1 MAIRFK
7 EIKKYIARDN
17 RISLLFEEGYYH
29 DYLMLSDIPDQ
40 KYDNLYV
47 HGIGMAD
54 VEFSLDVY
62 TKPRELDGAIK
73 GTKDD
78 GIKSAIEILLE
89 ENPREIERST
99 DEYLLFK
106 DLKPYLQVGRNFSV
120 VNRED
125 WSDESYEYRH
135 DIPEKYDDMY
145 VYGVGMEDNPFINES
160 LKNFMFDTL
169 LKKRMVIVLSDK
181 PRTDISQGESSLYG
195 KGPYFLLV
203 TADEWNH
210 DADEWLGIYT
220 NKNEAREAY
229 DRAVAW
235 YEEERKKSRYSD
247 AQKIAMV
254 EFISEEDRFREVD
267 RTELD

>member
-7 EIKKYIARDN
+7 EIKKYIARNN
-17 RISLLFEEGYYH
+17 RISLCFEDGHYH

-40 KYDNLYV
+40 KYDSLYV

-54 VEFSLDVY
+54 VEFSMDVY
-62 TKPRELDGAIK
+62 SNPPELNGTIMATQDDRIKP
-73 GTKDD
+73 
-78 GIKSAIEILLE
+78 AIEILLQE
-89 ENPREIERST
+89 DQRGIERST
-99 DEYLLFK
+99 DKYLLFK
-106 DLKPYLQVGRNFSV
+106 DLKPYLQIGRNFSV

-125 WSDESYEYRH
+125 WSGEAYEYRH

-145 VYGVGMEDNPFINES
+145 VYGVGMEDNPCMDES
-160 LKNFMFDTL
+160 LRNFEYDTF

-181 PRTDISQGESSLYG
+181 PRTDITEGESSLYG

-220 NKNEAREAY
+220 DKKEAREAY

-235 YEEERKKSRYSD
+235 YEEERKESRYSD
-247 AQKIAMV
+247 AQKVAMV
-254 EFISEEDRFREVD
+254 EFISEEDRFREVE

>member
-1 MAIRFK
+1 MSIRFK

-17 RISLLFEEGYYH
+17 RISLLFEDGYYH

-106 DLKPYLQVGRNFSV
+106 DLSI
-120 VNRED
+120 
-125 WSDESYEYRH
+125 SYY
-135 DIPEKYDDMY
+135 
-145 VYGVGMEDNPFINES
+145 
-160 LKNFMFDTL
+160 
-169 LKKRMVIVLSDK
+169 
-181 PRTDISQGESSLYG
+181 ISFRFGILRI
-195 KGPYFLLV
+195 
-203 TADEWNH
+203 
-210 DADEWLGIYT
+210 WL
-220 NKNEAREAY
+220 
-229 DRAVAW
+229 
-235 YEEERKKSRYSD
+235 
-247 AQKIAMV
+247 
-254 EFISEEDRFREVD
+254 
-267 RTELD
+267 